1 MKKYIF
7 SLVLTFVAV
16 QFTYAQDLNSF
27 MSEFSKQEGVQRQL
41 VDRSMLDMS
50 MKAAMTADS
59 TGQMVSKMP
68 AFMQKIDSI
77 EVLAI
82 EKYSPEVKTKFLEGI
97 QSFKD
102 GNGYATLLSVN
113 EADDN
118 VKIVSHKEGDLFTG
132 VYILVLDNEDA
143 VIVKMSGNLTES
155 DLTEILKEQNKNK

>member
-82 EKYSPEVKTKFLEGI
+82 EKYIPEVKTKFLEGI
-97 QSFKD
+97 QRFKD

-118 VKIVSHKEGDLFTG
+118 VKIISHKEGDLFTG